1 MSIDLGRRL
10 IASGAAPRDKVQ
22 AALFLSVVRGIPFTR
37 ALVDRGAITERELD
51 EELSRYAGLALRH
64 VAGAPDLVA
73 KLPRAMC
80 RRLCALPTR
89 IDLFTGTV
97 DVAAADPLDPHLEAE
112 FSFHLGAPV
121 RVLRAPTAAVEEA
134 IRRIELS
141 AAQVAP
147 SRRERGRRA
156 TPPFPHG
163 APQSSIPPPPT
174 ASEPLPLVNKR
185 GEREEDELPI
195 VIMPAPPTR
204 RGTPTDMDISDPSP
218 QRPFRVPAPPSGRSV
233 VEPQANRAIAAATAS
248 ARRPAPAP
256 SEPGDD
262 QPRVS
267 FPSSPPPSGP
277 VSSSLPLAVAPPELT
292 AWRGATHGRPALDSS
307 LFSRTSS
314 VSAQRLVDPETA
326 HDRSAIWTTH
336 DVAPATTP
344 SSGIKRVTSDPP
356 PAPHSFAPTPS
367 ARMGVSW
374 TLEPSVYE
382 QDAEEDEPQRDTIAG
397 PPPLPFPDPSA
408 ILGAL
413 TRAATRDEIV
423 KLALGGASLF
433 ARRVALFAVKRD
445 GYHGWACNEE
455 FGDEEGLRAL
465 LIPSEQSSILAT
477 STATSI
483 YLGPI
488 AETPAHERLLAVMER
503 ASPDVAAIAV
513 RVAGR
518 PAAILV
524 ADDLGDT
531 LTGTRRMDEL
541 ARAVGEALARLL
553 AARG

>member
-37 ALVDRGAITERELD
+37 ALVDRGAISERELD

-89 IDLFTGTV
+89 IDPFTGTV

-121 RVLRAPTAAVEEA
+121 RVLRAPMAAVEEA

-141 AAQVAP
+141 AAQMPP
-147 SRRERGRRA
+147 SRRGRPRRV

-185 GEREEDELPI
+185 GERDDEVPV
-195 VIMPAPPTR
+195 VIMPAPATR
-204 RGTPTDMDISDPSP
+204 RGTPTEMEVAEPSM
-218 QRPFRVPAPPSGRSV
+218 QRPLRVPAPLSGKSV
-233 VEPQANRAIAAATAS
+233 VEPLAHRAIVAATAS
-248 ARRPAPAP
+248 APSPAPP
-256 SEPGDD
+256 PEPGDD

-277 VSSSLPLAVAPPELT
+277 VSSSAPLAVAPPELT
-292 AWRGATHGRPALDSS
+292 AWRGATHGRPALDPS
-307 LFSRTSS
+307 LFSRTPSGNAPR
-314 VSAQRLVDPETA
+314 VADPEPA

-344 SSGIKRVTSDPP
+344 SSGIKRVNSEPP
-356 PAPHSFAPTPS
+356 LSHSFAPTPS
-367 ARMGVSW
+367 ARLGVGW
-374 TLEPSVYE
+374 TLEPEVHE
-382 QDAEEDEPQRDTIAG
+382 VEDEPGRETMTG

-408 ILGAL
+408 ILGAIG
-413 TRAATRDEIV
+413 RAATRDEIV

-445 GYHGWACNEE
+445 GYHGWACNAE
-455 FGDEEGLRAL
+455 FGDEEALRAL
-465 LIPSEQSSILAT
+465 LIPPDMPSILAT

-488 AETPAHERLLAVMER
+488 PETQAHEALLAVMER
-503 ASPDVAAIAV
+503 ASGDVAAIAV

>member
-89 IDLFTGTV
+89 IDPFTGTV

-121 RVLRAPTAAVEEA
+121 RVLRAPMAAVEEA

-141 AAQVAP
+141 AAQAPP
-147 SRRERGRRA
+147 SRRGRARRV

-174 ASEPLPLVNKR
+174 GSEPLPLVNKR
-185 GEREEDELPI
+185 GERDEDERPI

-204 RGTPTDMDISDPSP
+204 RGTPTEMDIAEPSP
-218 QRPFRVPAPPSGRSV
+218 QRPLRVPAPTSGKSV
-233 VEPQANRAIAAATAS
+233 VEPQANRAIAAATVS
-248 ARRPAPAP
+248 ARSPAPSP

-292 AWRGATHGRPALDSS
+292 AWRGATHGRPALDPS
-307 LFSRTSS
+307 LFSRTP
-314 VSAQRLVDPETA
+314 SASAPRVMETETA

-344 SSGIKRVTSDPP
+344 SSGIKRVTSEPP

-367 ARMGVSW
+367 ARMGVGW
-374 TLEPSVYE
+374 TLEPAVYE
-382 QDAEEDEPQRDTIAG
+382 QDVEDEPQRETMAG

-413 TRAATRDEIV
+413 ARAATRDEIV

-445 GYHGWACNEE
+445 GYHGWACNAE
-455 FGDEEGLRAL
+455 FGDEDALRAL
-465 LIPSEQSSILAT
+465 LIPPDQPSVLAT

-488 AETPAHERLLAVMER
+488 PDTPAHDGLLGVMER
-503 ASPDVAAIAV
+503 ASSDVAAIAV